1 MQLEACGHHAIKHQG
16 QEWHKDEE
24 AGEQHPKNKG
34 RDNGEGGDDDAGGLL
49 FAFDVVLH
57 GVSVFDYTCKGK
69 VLFCQVLTIVN
80 RFKCFFS
87 FLHIL
92 RYFCYICNMSEFDE
106 YIRQGE
112 LGPKQKAEAWQTA
125 IGLQDVD
132 GLKPSPYLL
141 DTAKR
146 HIEGDI
152 TIDEVKGLIDT
163 YYKSRE
169 GRLSVEEDRM
179 EEADKVSARIT
190 ELLQEDTFSFT
201 PSEYQRIHR
210 RLFQGIFKFAGKFRT
225 YNISKKEWV
234 LDGASVLYNPFE
246 NISETLDYDFT
257 EERKFNYS
265 ACSTDESIAHI
276 AAFVAGLW
284 QIHPFGEGNT
294 RTTAVFLIKYL
305 RAFGFSISND
315 LFAAHSW
322 YFRNAL
328 VRANYFNRE
337 KGIVPDLSYLEKFL
351 RNLVL
356 DSKSKICTLNCTLEE
371 LAAHRKRVSYP

>member
-1 MQLEACGHHAIKHQG
+1 
-16 QEWHKDEE
+16 
-24 AGEQHPKNKG
+24 
-34 RDNGEGGDDDAGGLL
+34 
-49 FAFDVVLH
+49 
-57 GVSVFDYTCKGK
+57 
-69 VLFCQVLTIVN
+69 
-80 RFKCFFS
+80 
-87 FLHIL
+87 
-92 RYFCYICNMSEFDE
+92 MSEFDE

-112 LGPKQKAEAWQTA
+112 LGAKQKAEAWRTA

-152 TIDEVKGLIDT
+152 TIEEAKGLIDT

-169 GRLSVEEDRM
+169 GRLSAEEDRM

-246 NISETLDYDFT
+246 NIFETLDYDFT
-257 EERKFNYS
+257 EERKFNYA

-356 DSKSKICTLNCTLEE
+356 GEKNDLKNRFLHVGFQTELDSKSKICTLNCTLEE
-371 LAAHRKRVSYP
+371 LAVLRFLKGNPKATQEQIAKHLGRSERTIKSMTVRLTEKEYLIRKNGKRDGWWEVLVELPVT

>member
-1 MQLEACGHHAIKHQG
+1 MIHFIFQVRKVSLVVF
-16 QEWHKDEE
+16 
-24 AGEQHPKNKG
+24 
-34 RDNGEGGDDDAGGLL
+34 LL
-49 FAFDVVLH
+49 L
-57 GVSVFDYTCKGK
+57 
-69 VLFCQVLTIVN
+69 
-80 RFKCFFS
+80 
-87 FLHIL
+87 
-92 RYFCYICNMSEFDE
+92 FCYICIMSEFDE

-132 GLKPSPYLL
+132 GLKPSSYLL

-169 GRLSVEEDRM
+169 GRLSSEEERT

-190 ELLQEDTFSFT
+190 ELLQEETFSFT

-210 RLFQGIFKFAGKFRT
+210 RLFQGIFKFAGKYRT

-246 NISETLDYDFT
+246 NLSETLDYDFS
-257 EERKFNYS
+257 EERKFDYS
-265 ACSTDESIAHI
+265 VCSTDESIAHI
-276 AAFVAGLW
+276 AAFIAGLW

-305 RAFGFSISND
+305 RSFGFSISND
-315 LFAAHSW
+315 LFAVHSW

-328 VRANYFNRE
+328 VRANYINRE
-337 KGIVPDLSYLEKFL
+337 KGIAPDLSYLEKFL

-356 DSKSKICTLNCTLEE
+356 GEQNELKNRYLHISVQSDKTTSSKGQIGTLNVTLEE
-371 LAAHRKRVSYP
+371 RAVLNCVLADANITQQEIAEQIKKSPRTVKRIMASLSEKQIIARKNGKRDGWWEVLVDLPTL

>member
-1 MQLEACGHHAIKHQG
+1 
-16 QEWHKDEE
+16 
-24 AGEQHPKNKG
+24 
-34 RDNGEGGDDDAGGLL
+34 
-49 FAFDVVLH
+49 
-57 GVSVFDYTCKGK
+57 
-69 VLFCQVLTIVN
+69 
-80 RFKCFFS
+80 
-87 FLHIL
+87 
-92 RYFCYICNMSEFDE
+92 MSEFDE

-112 LGPKQKAEAWQTA
+112 PGRSEKAAAWQAA

-132 GLKPSPYLL
+132 GLKPSTYLI

-152 TIDEVKGLIDT
+152 TIDQVKGLIDT
-163 YYKSRE
+163 YYKSRQ
-169 GRLSVEEDRM
+169 GRLSSEEERT

-201 PSEYQRIHR
+201 PAEYQRIHR
-210 RLFQGIFKFAGKFRT
+210 KLFTGIFKFAGKYRD

-246 NISETLDYDFT
+246 NLKETLDYDFA
-257 EERKFNYS
+257 EERKFDYTS
-265 ACSTDESIAHI
+265 ASTEEALRHI
-276 AAFVAGLW
+276 AAFIAGIW

-305 RAFGFSISND
+305 RIFGFSINND

-328 VRANYFNRE
+328 VRANYFNRD
-337 KGIVPDLSYLEKFL
+337 KGVLPDLSFLEGFL

-356 DSKSKICTLNCTLEE
+356 GEYNDLKNRYLHIGYQSDRDNLPKGQIGTLNVTLEE
-371 LAAHRKRVSYP
+371 RAVLNCLSQNNRIIQKDIALAIGKSERTVKRIMASLSEKGIITRKNGKRNGYWEVL